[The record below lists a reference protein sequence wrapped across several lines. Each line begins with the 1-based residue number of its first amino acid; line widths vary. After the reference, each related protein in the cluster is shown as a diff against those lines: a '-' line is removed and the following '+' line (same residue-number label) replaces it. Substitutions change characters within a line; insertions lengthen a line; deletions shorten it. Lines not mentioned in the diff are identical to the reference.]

1 MGKGGLGSNIFAV
14 GPCVFLGATPSFA
27 FPTPPDAPR
36 IILGYQVIIPRRQT
50 DPPPPANRDTATFSR
65 ELQRLRVTAVRL
77 APRCAPVHAHH
88 AVVQLEGRAPWTKF
102 RILLETRRAAETT
115 NGDVRFFYVT
125 LSPSDR
131 DPPVEHPHAFH
142 ICSVLSV
149 TTIWWPSVELQR

>member
-1 MGKGGLGSNIFAV
+1 M
-14 GPCVFLGATPSFA
+14 
-27 FPTPPDAPR
+27 
-36 IILGYQVIIPRRQT
+36 
-50 DPPPPANRDTATFSR
+50 
-65 ELQRLRVTAVRL
+65 RL

-131 DPPVEHPHAFH
+131 GPPVEHPHVFH
-142 ICSVLSV
+142 ICSTLGEP
-149 TTIWWPSVELQR
+149 TIWWPSVELQRWSAVTTSGYVGRSRVLCLLRRALTLRPIEVLYEPVPRATRATPRAQI